1 MGSGGDIA
9 IDRNA
14 VDVEVELFE
23 NHYSFSDTVNYNGTE
38 MGFYFLLNYL
48 IVII

>member
-1 MGSGGDIA
+1 MLLKSS
-9 IDRNA
+9 
-14 VDVEVELFE
+14 VELFE
-23 NHYSFSDTVNYNGTE
+23 NNYSFSDTVNYNGTE